1 MRTLNA
7 MAKRGLIK
15 LDKAT
20 GETVWWNGQSSK
32 AYYVDDY
39 GPNADTW
46 KKRVWSREAGSCFEY
61 KGNRYAVEYFSGC
74 FCPFVVMK

>member
-1 MRTLNA
+1 MKEVKIVRDMRTLNA

-15 LDKAT
+15 LDKST

-39 GPNADTW
+39 GDNAQW
-46 KKRVWSREAGSCFEY
+46 PGVFEY
-61 KGNRYAVEYFSGC
+61 KGNRYTLTYFDGC
-74 FCPFVVMK
+74 FCPYVVMY